1 MHSGKKQLPLQTL
14 SLIMGFMIWVILSS
28 LMSFIKMDIAL
39 TDNQIA
45 LVTAVPVILGS
56 LLRIPIGFWTNRF
69 GSRALFTTSFILLI
83 IPAVYISYANSFLDL
98 IIGGLFIGIG
108 GAVFSVGV
116 TSLPKYFPKER
127 HGFVNGIY
135 GAGNIGTA
143 ITTFL
148 APVLAIKFGWQTTV
162 QLYIILLLLF
172 AVLNF
177 IFGDKKE
184 KRMKVSFSEQFR
196 KVYDNQK
203 LWFLSLFYFLT
214 FGSFVAF
221 TIYLPNFLVGHFG
234 LDKVDAGFRT
244 AGFIAIATFLRP
256 VGGWLGDKF
265 NSFKILICVFA
276 GLTVAGLLLAFTP
289 TLTLYSIGCIVIA
302 IGAGIGN
309 GTIFKLVPLY
319 FSEQAG
325 IVNGVVSAMGG
336 LGGFFPPLILSFL
349 FNMTGNYSIGFMALS
364 QVALACLII
373 VVWMYHQEKL
383 ELSQN
388 IVDHT
393 IEGVM
398 VTDLQGTITRVN
410 PAFTM
415 VTGYTMGEV
424 IGKTPKIIQS
434 GKHDKKFYEK
444 MWVSIKTNGY
454 WKGEIWNKRKNG
466 EIYLEWLTIS
476 PVQNTAG
483 EKKYYVGMFTE
494 IKHHKA

>member
-1 MHSGKKQLPLQTL
+1 
-14 SLIMGFMIWVILSS
+14 
-28 LMSFIKMDIAL
+28 
-39 TDNQIA
+39 
-45 LVTAVPVILGS
+45 
-56 LLRIPIGFWTNRF
+56 
-69 GSRALFTTSFILLI
+69 
-83 IPAVYISYANSFLDL
+83 
-98 IIGGLFIGIG
+98 
-108 GAVFSVGV
+108 
-116 TSLPKYFPKER
+116 
-127 HGFVNGIY
+127 
-135 GAGNIGTA
+135 
-143 ITTFL
+143 
-148 APVLAIKFGWQTTV
+148 
-162 QLYIILLLLF
+162 
-172 AVLNF
+172 
-177 IFGDKKE
+177 
-184 KRMKVSFSEQFR
+184 
-196 KVYDNQK
+196 
-203 LWFLSLFYFLT
+203 
-214 FGSFVAF
+214 
-221 TIYLPNFLVGHFG
+221 
-234 LDKVDAGFRT
+234 
-244 AGFIAIATFLRP
+244 
-256 VGGWLGDKF
+256 
-265 NSFKILICVFA
+265 
-276 GLTVAGLLLAFTP
+276 
-289 TLTLYSIGCIVIA
+289 
-302 IGAGIGN
+302 
-309 GTIFKLVPLY
+309 
-319 FSEQAG
+319 
-325 IVNGVVSAMGG
+325 MGG

-483 EKKYYVGMFTE
+483 ETKYYVGMFTE